1 MISVELALEL
11 REAGLRWRPAAG
23 DRFVIPGRDMDEDV
37 FTLSEMTV
45 EVQDHPTG
53 RVIGF
58 NGTTEWALDSVDEP
72 DALWLP
78 AEHQLRDLLGERFSR
93 LERRDVGAGE
103 EAGDVHRVVV
113 LDEHGGEVFEDP
125 DASCAY
131 ARALL
136 DRLRR
141 AGAGRGPERT
151 RSVTGG

>member
-11 REAGLRWRPAAG
+11 RAAGLRWRPAAG
-23 DRFVIPGRDMDEDV
+23 DRFVIPGRGMDEDV
-37 FTLSEMTV
+37 FTLAEMTV

-72 DALWLP
+72 DAVWMP

-93 LERRDVGAGE
+93 LERRDVGAGDT
-103 EAGDVHRVVV
+103 AGEVYRVVV
-113 LDEHGGEVFEDP
+113 LDEHGGQVFEDDDP
-125 DASCAY
+125 ARAY
-131 ARALL
+131 ARAVL

-141 AGAGRGPERT
+141 TGTGTGPARERSTAG
-151 RSVTGG
+151 

>member
-1 MISVELALEL
+1 MISVDLALEL
-11 REAGLRWRPAAG
+11 RAAGLRWRPAAG

-37 FTLSEMTV
+37 FTLSDMTV
-45 EVQDHPTG
+45 EVHDHPGG

-78 AEHQLRDLLGERFSR
+78 AEHQLRELLGERFSR

-103 EAGDVHRVVV
+103 DAGQVHRVVV
-113 LDEHGGEVFEDP
+113 LDERGGEVFEDP
-125 DASCAY
+125 DAACAY

-136 DRLRR
+136 QQLRGGTSP
-141 AGAGRGPERT
+141 AGDERERT
-151 RSVTGG
+151 AAG